1 MAENHLAVQLIIKF
15 SDSSL
20 DDLALDVEDISK
32 VSVSSIRRQ
41 IRETVGGKTTNRRL
55 RLIHNGRLL
64 NENTDIA
71 RDVAK
76 VSVKG
81 KEINSSQ
88 ITGGSSNINSSSSP
102 KRIYVHCSVGDILDA
117 NELLRE
123 NELDK
128 KAIIKSTGPE
138 LRGFDRL
145 RQAGFTDTDINVLR
159 HQFTSM
165 NGGAAAAA
173 AGAAGRSGT
182 GDPIAIPS
190 ATQEE
195 ELTRLE
201 EQWINTGVTE
211 DNAANASGN
220 DHLEDLTG
228 LLIGM
233 FLGVMSLLFLK
244 EGGLFTPRQRR
255 FILGGVFINFLFA
268 LVRMFN

>member
-1 MAENHLAVQLIIKF
+1 MADNYLAVQLIIKF

-20 DDLALDVEDISK
+20 ADLALDIEDVSK

-41 IRETVGGKTTNRRL
+41 IRETVGGKTSNRRL

-64 NENTDIA
+64 NENINIA

-81 KEINSSQ
+81 KEISNNH
-88 ITGGSSNINSSSSP
+88 IIGGSSSNSP

-128 KAIIKSTGPE
+128 KAIVKSTGPE

-145 RQAGFTDTDINVLR
+145 RNAGFTDTDINVLR
-159 HQFTSM
+159 QQFTSM

-173 AGAAGRSGT
+173 AGAVDRNGT

-190 ATQEE
+190 AVQEE

-244 EGGLFTPRQRR
+244 EGGLFTARQRR

>member
-1 MAENHLAVQLIIKF
+1 MTDNYLAVQFIIKF

-20 DDLALDVEDISK
+20 ADLALDIEDVSK

-41 IRETVGGKTTNRRL
+41 IRETVGGKTSNRRL

-64 NENTDIA
+64 NENINIA

-81 KEINSSQ
+81 KEISNNHIS
-88 ITGGSSNINSSSSP
+88 SSNNNNNNSP
-102 KRIYVHCSVGDILDA
+102 KRIYIHCSVGDILDA

-128 KAIIKSTGPE
+128 KAVVKSTGPE

-145 RQAGFTDTDINVLR
+145 RNAGFTDTDINVLR
-159 HQFTSM
+159 QQFTSM
-165 NGGAAAAA
+165 NGGAAAA
-173 AGAAGRSGT
+173 AAGRSGT

-190 ATQEE
+190 AVQEE

-244 EGGLFTPRQRR
+244 EGGLFTARQRR

>member
-1 MAENHLAVQLIIKF
+1 MTDSYLAVQFIIKF

-20 DDLALDVEDISK
+20 ADLAIDVDDVSK
-32 VSVSSIRRQ
+32 VSVSSIRRH
-41 IRETVGGKTTNRRL
+41 IRDTVGGKTSNRRL

-64 NENTDIA
+64 NESIDIA

-81 KEINSSQ
+81 KEISTSTSSGDNTNSQS
-88 ITGGSSNINSSSSP
+88 GP
-102 KRIYVHCSVGDILDA
+102 KRIYIHCSVGDILGA

-123 NELDK
+123 SELDK
-128 KAIIKSTGPE
+128 KTIIKSTGPE

-145 RQAGFTDTDINVLR
+145 RSAGFTDRDINVLR
-159 HQFTSM
+159 QQFTSM

-173 AGAAGRSGT
+173 AGAAGGSSS

-190 ATQEE
+190 AVQEE

-211 DNAANASGN
+211 NTTNISGN
-220 DHLEDLTG
+220 DHLEDLIG

-244 EGGLFTPRQRR
+244 EGGLFNARQRR